1 MQKNSTGLSCFWS
14 KSLSY
19 FFASNLN
26 APLNIFPLLERYLC
40 LKCGFSDGTGHVWLM
55 LIYFYISM
63 PRLCKPLIPNARTD
77 EHDFTNAKIAESVI
91 SIHIG
96 WFFLFW
102 NWSQNYCW
110 YILLRGPPTWRSGDY
125 VGKKLLN
132 MKRKVFTSLI
142 PGDGILSFNEIRV
155 GLGRF
160 IIISLKL
167 KGNRNHLKQWKLL
180 AAQIKRIGTQRG
192 LKSPTNFV
200 KLWDVFEGQYFY
212 LCPVSILVFF
222 TNKIFIKN

>member
-1 MQKNSTGLSCFWS
+1 MI
-14 KSLSY
+14 
-19 FFASNLN
+19 FFILKLIPELLLVHPFAGSSNLT
-26 APLNIFPLLERYLC
+26 
-40 LKCGFSDGTGHVWLM
+40 KW
-55 LIYFYISM
+55 
-63 PRLCKPLIPNARTD
+63 RLC
-77 EHDFTNAKIAESVI
+77 
-91 SIHIG
+91 
-96 WFFLFW
+96 
-102 NWSQNYCW
+102 
-110 YILLRGPPTWRSGDY
+110 
-125 VGKKLLN
+125 GKKLLN